1 MLNVRRIL
9 ALAILLAVVLLSL
22 VVWRHVRQMPP
33 QEILKTLPQG
43 IDLALDK
50 LNYTETQDGRK
61 RWTLVAD
68 RAEYLRGSNL
78 VRLSPVQLAFYEAG
92 TFGDLTLTANHGEL
106 HEETRQVDIWGAVVV
121 VGEGGERLQTESL
134 RYDNQRRQLTTAA
147 PIHYQSP
154 RMELT
159 GVGLLVDLE
168 KNTLLVEKDVRVLLL
183 PEPKENPGEN

>member
-9 ALAILLAVVLLSL
+9 ALVILLAVVLVSL
-22 VVWRHVRQMPP
+22 VVWRHIQQKPV
-33 QEILKTLPQG
+33 QEILEALPPD
-43 IDLALDK
+43 IDLALDH

-68 RAEYLRGSNL
+68 RAEYLRGNQL
-78 VRLSPVQLAFYEAG
+78 VRLTPVQLTFYEAG
-92 TFGDLTLTANHGEL
+92 AFGDLNLTADHGEL
-106 HEETRQVDIWGAVVV
+106 QEDTRQVDIWGDVVV

-134 RYDNQRRQLTTAA
+134 RYQDQQRQLSTAA
-147 PIHYQSP
+147 PIHYQAP

-168 KNTLLVEKDVRVLLL
+168 KSTMLVEKDVRVLLL
-183 PEPKENPGEN
+183 PESKENPGEN